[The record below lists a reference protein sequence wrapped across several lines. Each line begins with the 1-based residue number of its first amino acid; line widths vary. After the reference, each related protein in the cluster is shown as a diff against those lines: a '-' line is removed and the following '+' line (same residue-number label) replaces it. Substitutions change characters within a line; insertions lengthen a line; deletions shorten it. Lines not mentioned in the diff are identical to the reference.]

1 MEAIKR
7 ADMNREE
14 ATATCDAIRLGFRQV
29 EEKVSEVR
37 EQLLILRDRNGW
49 IALGYST
56 WRACV
61 ADEFTASYRHVD
73 RQLQAALIEREIA
86 QAELDGSGPGVHTD
100 NEILIE
106 QKAIPEKYLRPLTA
120 LPKNEVAEVWQEIKA
135 TAPEGKVT
143 QKHSKAVVDRKLGKP
158 KPEPKPAVPRSQYK
172 TEINGEFAADPPDIA
187 ARRAAGKIA
196 DGVVVEITE
205 PEPDEEPETT
215 PTPEAAPGEPEEEW
229 LANLPLSSMLTG
241 MSLAIFQSDA
251 KRFYRMRKARDSFRS
266 LHSSAGKGLRKDG
279 CYFDRISK
287 FLTIADP
294 RDWIRCTTPDNGGC
308 SGTGLLTTHGGG
320 ACPKCFGRGYTID
333 NRRDWRKLA

>member
-7 ADMNREE
+7 ADMNFEE
-14 ATATCDAIRLGFRQV
+14 ARAACETIRRGLGEVCDLAID
-29 EEKVSEVR
+29 
-37 EQLLILRDRNGW
+37 LRDRMGW
-49 IALGYST
+49 KALGYSS
-56 WRACV
+56 WNDCV
-61 ADEFTASYRHVD
+61 TKEFGVSKQHIN
-73 RQLQAALIEREIA
+73 RQLAA
-86 QAELDGSGPGVHTD
+86 AEVQLEVEPIGST
-100 NEILIE
+100 
-106 QKAIPEKYLRPLTA
+106 QKIPESQLRPLVSV
-120 LPKNEVAEVWQEIKA
+120 ERGQRAEVWKEAKA
-135 TAPEGKVT
+135 TAPEGKIT
-143 QKHSKAVVDRKLGKP
+143 AKHVKETVDRKAGKP
-158 KPEPKPAVPRSQYK
+158 KPDPAPEIPRSQFK
-172 TEINGEFAADPPDIA
+172 TEINGQFAPDPPAIA
-187 ARRAAGKIA
+187 KLRAAGKIGA
-196 DGVVVEITE
+196 GVVVEITE
-205 PEPDEEPETT
+205 PEPDEEPETA
-215 PTPEAAPGEPEEEW
+215 PTPEATPGEPEEEW

-251 KRFYRMRKARDSFRS
+251 KRFYRMRKARDAFRS